1 MGLKSPARGECGPC
15 AEAPACFQDVAYGC
29 SAPSRPC
36 RRKLPRHQ
44 KTFRQAGQ
52 LANTATPPGIPA
64 HPAPLPSGCRASG
77 VPHPSCPPR
86 GFQRKRKRQ
95 RPMRPPRRAEAPPGV
110 PGPVRRTRWPPSPAG
125 REAFFLAPFRAR
137 ARKEPRRGVDGPPA
151 LFEKGMLID
160 AQEHRDVLVP
170 HSLRHTFD
178 VRPVHK
184 RQRGE
189 GVPQVIRPDAPRD
202 ARRRPGR
209 CASRW
214 KCSGRGALYRQ

>member
-1 MGLKSPARGECGPC
+1 MRPLRGRPRVLPRCG
-15 AEAPACFQDVAYGC
+15 VGC

-44 KTFRQAGQ
+44 RTFRQAGQ
-52 LANTATPPGIPA
+52 RAKTATPPGIPA
-64 HPAPLPSGCRASG
+64 HPAPLPSGAVRPESR
-77 VPHPSCPPR
+77 HPSCPPR

-95 RPMRPPRRAEAPPGV
+95 RPMRPPRRAGGAAGAPGRFEERAGLLP
-110 PGPVRRTRWPPSPAG
+110 PAG

-189 GVPQVIRPDAPRD
+189 GVPQVIRA
-202 ARRRPGR
+202 
-209 CASRW
+209 
-214 KCSGRGALYRQ
+214 

>member
-1 MGLKSPARGECGPC
+1 MGIP
-15 AEAPACFQDVAYGC
+15 AYGRRVRARLGAEKPGKRRMRPLRGRPRRA
-29 SAPSRPC
+29 SKMWRTAVQPQARPC

-44 KTFRQAGQ
+44 RTFRQAGQ
-52 LANTATPPGIPA
+52 RAKTATPPGIPA

-77 VPHPSCPPR
+77 IPASVLSAARVPAQTQAATPHEAAASCGRRRPAFR
-86 GFQRKRKRQ
+86 GRFEE
-95 RPMRPPRRAEAPPGV
+95 RAGLLP
-110 PGPVRRTRWPPSPAG
+110 PAG

-189 GVPQVIRPDAPRD
+189 GVPQVIRA
-202 ARRRPGR
+202 
-209 CASRW
+209 
-214 KCSGRGALYRQ
+214 

>member
-1 MGLKSPARGECGPC
+1 MRRRRPALRGRFEERAGL
-15 AEAPACFQDVAYGC
+15 
-29 SAPSRPC
+29 
-36 RRKLPRHQ
+36 LP
-44 KTFRQAGQ
+44 
-52 LANTATPPGIPA
+52 
-64 HPAPLPSGCRASG
+64 
-77 VPHPSCPPR
+77 
-86 GFQRKRKRQ
+86 
-95 RPMRPPRRAEAPPGV
+95 
-110 PGPVRRTRWPPSPAG
+110 PAG

-137 ARKEPRRGVDGPPA
+137 ARKEPRRGVDGLPA

-202 ARRRPGR
+202 ARPAQCQPLEMLRTGRP
-209 CASRW
+209 
-214 KCSGRGALYRQ
+214 L